1 MRGSTRRSSS
11 GGLCCRKEEKAMAE
25 TERKLNPCPFCGC
38 DMKIEAATIDYIETF
53 LIVAD
58 PQHKDGCMMGA
69 MATPR
74 SKDAGKLVEFWN
86 RRGSNYEY

>member
-1 MRGSTRRSSS
+1 
-11 GGLCCRKEEKAMAE
+11 MAE
-25 TERKLNPCPFCGC
+25 TERNLKPCPFCGC
-38 DMKIEAATIDYIETF
+38 DMKIEAVTIDYIETAF
-53 LIVAD
+53 LVGN

-86 RRGSNYEY
+86 RRCSNEEI